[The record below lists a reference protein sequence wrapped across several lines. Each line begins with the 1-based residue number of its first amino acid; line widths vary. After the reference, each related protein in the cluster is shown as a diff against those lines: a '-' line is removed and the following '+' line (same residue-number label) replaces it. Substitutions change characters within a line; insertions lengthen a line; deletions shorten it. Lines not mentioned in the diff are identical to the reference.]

1 MTQVSLGQV
10 FDEIKRM
17 RLELK
22 TIEQSLDS
30 LAESLIPEGEEL
42 SPEEIKELDVLSKEM
57 EEGQCVPLDEVL
69 EKYGVAK
76 RAKVPNKRSQK
87 NR

>member
-10 FDEIKRM
+10 FEEIKRM

-42 SPEEIKELDVLSKEM
+42 SPEEIKELDALEKEM
-57 EEGQCVPLDEVL
+57 EEGQCVPSEEVL
-69 EKYGVAK
+69 EKHGVAK
-76 RAKVPNKRSQK
+76 RAQVPAKRSQK

>member
-1 MTQVSLGQV
+1 MTQVNLGQV

-42 SPEEIKELDVLSKEM
+42 SPEEIMELDILNEEM
-57 EEGQCVPLDEVL
+57 EEGQCIPLEKVL
-69 EKYGVAK
+69 EKHGVAK
-76 RAKVPNKRSQK
+76 RAKVQNKRSQK
-87 NR
+87 SR

>member
-1 MTQVSLGQV
+1 
-10 FDEIKRM
+10 M

-42 SPEEIKELDVLSKEM
+42 SPEEIKELDALNKEM
-57 EEGQCVPLDEVL
+57 EEGQCVPLEGVL
-69 EKYGVAK
+69 KKYGVAK

>member
-1 MTQVSLGQV
+1 VTQVSLGQV
-10 FDEIKRM
+10 FEEIKRM

-30 LAESLIPEGEEL
+30 LAESLIPEGEKL
-42 SPEEIKELDVLSKEM
+42 SPEEIKELDALEKEM
-57 EEGQCVPLDEVL
+57 EEGQCVPLEKVL
-69 EKYGVAK
+69 EKHEVTK
-76 RAKVPNKRSQK
+76 RGKVPTKRSQK